1 MKKQKLGTSGLSVTP
16 VAFGASALGNM
27 PDTYGYEVSEARAQI
42 TLQKIFEGPINFL
55 DTSNNYGLGRSES
68 RIGQA
73 IKARGGLPDGFV
85 LATKLDRDM
94 QTGRFDADRVARSIE
109 ESLTRLGLNCVPLLH
124 LHDPEHAH
132 DLDEVTRDGG
142 AIDALFKL
150 KEQGLVT
157 AVGLAMGALDIMFP
171 ILKAYPF
178 DSLISHNRFTL
189 LNRSAG
195 PMFDHAQMQDIA
207 VFNAAPYA
215 GGVLAKGSHNL
226 PKITYQP
233 ANAKQLQPVRALE
246 DVCARHNIP
255 LGAAA
260 LQFSLNERRVTSTIV
275 GVSRPERVVETL
287 EWAALELPEP
297 ALAEL
302 AQLSFDLRDP
312 EADRVYKPD

>member
-1 MKKQKLGTSGLSVTP
+1 
-16 VAFGASALGNM
+16 M
-27 PDTYGYEVSEARAQI
+27 PDTYGYEVSEARAQT
-42 TLQKIFEGPINFL
+42 TLQKIFEGPVNFL
-55 DTSNNYGLGRSES
+55 DTSNSYGLGRSES

-109 ESLTRLGLNCVPLLH
+109 ESLTRLGLNCVPLLY
-124 LHDPEHAH
+124 LYDPEHAH
-132 DLDEVTRDGG
+132 DLDEVTRDDG

-178 DSLISHNRFTL
+178 DSLIRHNRFTL

-195 PMFDHAQMQDIA
+195 PVFDYAQTQDIA
-207 VFNAAPYA
+207 VFNTAPYA
-215 GGVLAKGSHNL
+215 GGVRAKGNHNL
-226 PKITYQP
+226 PKITYEP
-233 ANAKQLQPVRALE
+233 ADANQLKPVRASE
-246 DVCARHNIP
+246 DICSLHNIP

-260 LQFSLNERRVTSTIV
+260 LQLSLKERRITTTIV
-275 GVSRPERVVETL
+275 GVSRPERVEETL
-287 EWAALELPEP
+287 EWTALELPEL

-302 AQLSFDLRDP
+302 AQLSYDRGDP
-312 EADRVYKPD
+312 

>member
-207 VFNAAPYA
+207 VFNAAPHA

-260 LQFSLNERRVTSTIV
+260 LQYSYLKKHTYRTRTRSLHLLDQMR
-275 GVSRPERVVETL
+275 GFP
-287 EWAALELPEP
+287 
-297 ALAEL
+297 
-302 AQLSFDLRDP
+302 
-312 EADRVYKPD
+312 PDTPSS

>member
-1 MKKQKLGTSGLSVTP
+1 MKKQRLGTSGLSVTS

-27 PDTYGYEVSEARAQI
+27 PDTYGYEVSEARAQT
-42 TLQKIFEGPINFL
+42 TLQKIFDGPVNFL

-94 QTGRFDADRVARSIE
+94 QTGCFDADRVVRSIE
-109 ESLTRLGLNCVPLLH
+109 ESLTRLGLDCVPLLH
-124 LHDPEHAH
+124 LHDPEHAR
-132 DLDEVTRDGG
+132 DLSEVTRDGG

-189 LNRSAG
+189 MNRSAG
-195 PMFDHAQMQDIA
+195 PMFDYAQTQSIA

-215 GGVLAKGSHNL
+215 GGVLAKGSHDM

-233 ANAKQLQPVRALE
+233 ADAKQLKPIRVLE
-246 DVCARHNIP
+246 EICARHNIP

-260 LQFSLNERRVTSTIV
+260 LQFSLKESRVTSTIV
-275 GVSRPERVVETL
+275 GVSRPERIDETL
-287 EWAALELPEP
+287 EWAALKIPEV
-297 ALAEL
+297 ALVEL
-302 AQLSFDLRDP
+302 AQLSYDLDDP
-312 EADRVYKPD
+312 EANRLYKPG

>member
-1 MKKQKLGTSGLSVTP
+1 MKKQKLGISGLSVTS

-27 PDTYGYEVSEARAQI
+27 PDTYGYEVNEARAQT
-42 TLQKIFEGPINFL
+42 TLQKIFDGPVNFL

-94 QTGRFDADRVARSIE
+94 QTGCFDADRVARSIE
-109 ESLTRLGLNCVPLLH
+109 ESLTHLGLDCVPLLH
-124 LHDPEHAH
+124 LHDPEHAR
-132 DLDEVTRDGG
+132 DLSEVTRDGG

-195 PMFDHAQMQDIA
+195 PMFDFAQTQSIA

-215 GGVLAKGSHNL
+215 GGVLAKGSHDML
-226 PKITYQP
+226 KITYQP
-233 ANAKQLQPVRALE
+233 ADAKQLKRIRVLE
-246 DVCARHNIP
+246 EICARHNIP

-260 LQFSLNERRVTSTIV
+260 LQFSLKDNRVTSTIV
-275 GVSRPERVVETL
+275 GVSRPERIEETL
-287 EWAALELPEP
+287 EWAALKTPEAAPIELT
-297 ALAEL
+297 
-302 AQLSFDLRDP
+302 QLSYDLDDA
-312 EADRVYKPD
+312 EANRLYKPC

>member
-195 PMFDHAQMQDIA
+195 PMFDYAQTQDIA

-215 GGVLAKGSHNL
+215 GGVLAKGSHIL
-226 PKITYQP
+226 PKITYRPPTQSSCNPYGLWKMSVP
-233 ANAKQLQPVRALE
+233 AT
-246 DVCARHNIP
+246 
-255 LGAAA
+255 
-260 LQFSLNERRVTSTIV
+260 TS
-275 GVSRPERVVETL
+275 P
-287 EWAALELPEP
+287 
-297 ALAEL
+297 
-302 AQLSFDLRDP
+302 
-312 EADRVYKPD
+312 

>member
-246 DVCARHNIP
+246 DVCSRHNIP

-302 AQLSFDLRDP
+302 AQLTFDRGDP
-312 EADRVYKPD
+312 EADRVYKPG

>member
-94 QTGRFDADRVARSIE
+94 QTGRFDVDWVARSIE
-109 ESLTRLGLNCVPLLH
+109 ESLTRLGLNCIPLLH

-195 PMFDHAQMQDIA
+195 PMFDYAQTQDIA

-215 GGVLAKGSHNL
+215 GGVLAKGSQIL

-246 DVCARHNIP
+246 DVCSRHNIP

-260 LQFSLNERRVTSTIV
+260 LQFSLSERRVTSTIV

-302 AQLSFDLRDP
+302 AQLTFDLGDP
-312 EADRVYKPD
+312 EADRVYKPG

>member
-109 ESLTRLGLNCVPLLH
+109 ESLTRLGLNCIPLLH

-246 DVCARHNIP
+246 DVCSRHNIP

>member
-178 DSLISHNRFTL
+178 DSLISHNRFT
-189 LNRSAG
+189 
-195 PMFDHAQMQDIA
+195 
-207 VFNAAPYA
+207 
-215 GGVLAKGSHNL
+215 
-226 PKITYQP
+226 
-233 ANAKQLQPVRALE
+233 
-246 DVCARHNIP
+246 
-255 LGAAA
+255 
-260 LQFSLNERRVTSTIV
+260 
-275 GVSRPERVVETL
+275 
-287 EWAALELPEP
+287 
-297 ALAEL
+297 
-302 AQLSFDLRDP
+302 
-312 EADRVYKPD
+312 

>member
-171 ILKAYPF
+171 ILRACPF

-195 PMFDHAQMQDIA
+195 PMFDHAQMQGIA

-246 DVCARHNIP
+246 DVCSRHNIP

-302 AQLSFDLRDP
+302 AQLSFDIGDP

>member
-94 QTGRFDADRVARSIE
+94 QTGRLDADRVARSIE

-195 PMFDHAQMQDIA
+195 PMFDHAQMQGIA

-302 AQLSFDLRDP
+302 AQLSFDIGDP

>member
-275 GVSRPERVVETL
+275 GVSRPERVEETL

>member
-109 ESLTRLGLNCVPLLH
+109 ESLTRLGLNCIPLLH

-195 PMFDHAQMQDIA
+195 PMFDYAQTQDIA
-207 VFNAAPYA
+207 VSNAAPCA
-215 GGVLAKGSHNL
+215 GGVPAKGSHTL
-226 PKITYQP
+226 QKITYQP
-233 ANAKQLQPVRALE
+233 PNAKQLQPVRALE
-246 DVCARHNIP
+246 DVCSRHNIP

-260 LQFSLNERRVTSTIV
+260 LQFSLSEKRVTSTIV
-275 GVSRPERVVETL
+275 GVSRPERVLETM

-302 AQLSFDLRDP
+302 AQLSFDLDDP
-312 EADRVYKPD
+312 ESDRVYKPG

>member
-1 MKKQKLGTSGLSVTP
+1 MKKQRLGTSGLSVTS

-27 PDTYGYEVSEARAQI
+27 PDTYGYEVSEARAQT
-42 TLQKIFEGPINFL
+42 TLQKIFDGPVNFL

-94 QTGRFDADRVARSIE
+94 QTGCFDADRVARSIE

-195 PMFDHAQMQDIA
+195 PMFDYAQTQDIA
-207 VFNAAPYA
+207 VFNAAP
-215 GGVLAKGSHNL
+215 
-226 PKITYQP
+226 
-233 ANAKQLQPVRALE
+233 
-246 DVCARHNIP
+246 
-255 LGAAA
+255 
-260 LQFSLNERRVTSTIV
+260 
-275 GVSRPERVVETL
+275 
-287 EWAALELPEP
+287 
-297 ALAEL
+297 
-302 AQLSFDLRDP
+302 
-312 EADRVYKPD
+312 

>member
-195 PMFDHAQMQDIA
+195 PMFVHAQMQDIA

-246 DVCARHNIP
+246 DVCSRHNIP

-302 AQLSFDLRDP
+302 AQLSFDLGDP

>member
-1 MKKQKLGTSGLSVTP
+1 MKKQKLGSSGLSVTS

-27 PDTYGYEVSEARAQI
+27 PDTYGYEVNEARAQT
-42 TLQKIFEGPINFL
+42 TLQKIFDGPVNFL

-94 QTGRFDADRVARSIE
+94 QTGCFDADQVARSIE
-109 ESLTRLGLNCVPLLH
+109 ESLTRLGLDCVPLLH
-124 LHDPEHAH
+124 LHDPEHAR
-132 DLDEVTRDGG
+132 DLNEVTRDGG

-195 PMFDHAQMQDIA
+195 PMFDYAQKQSIA

-215 GGVLAKGSHNL
+215 GGVLAKGSHDM

-246 DVCARHNIP
+246 DVCSRHNIP

-275 GVSRPERVVETL
+275 GVSRPERVEETL

-302 AQLSFDLRDP
+302 AQLSFDLGDP
-312 EADRVYKPD
+312 EADRVYKPG

>member
-233 ANAKQLQPVRALE
+233 ANAKQSQPVRALE

-302 AQLSFDLRDP
+302 AQLSFDIGDP

>member
-246 DVCARHNIP
+246 DVCSRHNIP

-312 EADRVYKPD
+312 EADRVYKPG